1 MAAIHSDEFKL
12 DAVLRIHQ
20 RLLQPA
26 QKTLSPR
33 LEITRDCL
41 STGPATG
48 QARPRFI
55 RPNWSSQNRI
65 GRACPL

>member
-33 LEITRDCL
+33 LEITRGL
-41 STGPATG
+41 
-48 QARPRFI
+48 
-55 RPNWSSQNRI
+55 
-65 GRACPL
+65 